1 MAKKLLLM
9 GFLTLFISSVFAQ
22 DTLVVTSHNS
32 VDMVWHENY
41 DRIAYFPTANK
52 TYRKIIMYYTLGCA
66 STGCSHWDYDVLT
79 QLMHNTGIKDS
90 SVQKLDTVNTNP
102 LVVDT
107 TWRVF
112 DVLEPYELGRL
123 ITPYGNYM
131 DFRDY
136 PNGSNGFD
144 SSWKHTFA
152 YDVTDYIS
160 LLRDSVIIRSKY
172 NGWSSGFS
180 ATIDFVFIEGTP
192 QRNVIALQNVYTQ
205 GGGYS
210 NSDQFESAVVPAKTF
225 KIPAGAKSAQAKV
238 IITGHGNN
246 SGSNCGEFCDKDYY
260 YKVNGN
266 TEFTY
271 RMWREDC
278 DAVPVR
284 PQGGTYLY
292 PRANWC
298 PGDKVYEQR
307 WELTPFLGGD
317 SITLDLDI
325 EPYANAEGGGGSSHN
340 ISSTVFFYGE
350 DNYTFD
356 AELNTILAPNN
367 FSEYINFNPSCGE
380 VILVIKNNA
389 KTPLTYAKLA
399 YGPQGGKMRTADWEG
414 NLGYNELDTVYLP
427 SAYWTGVEPG
437 QTQFVA
443 SLITPNHKYS
453 DENTANDT
461 YTSTITLNPRWEPF
475 RILLRTNGQPQ
486 ENKLTITN
494 EKGEIVYEK
503 SEMAAYTIYNE
514 NINLPDGCYTL
525 LLTDTERDGLH
536 WWVYQ
541 QIGQTS
547 RTNGYL
553 RVTKQSGAGI
563 YVNTGDFGKEY
574 RANFIIGQMDVQEAE
589 TTEQTAID
597 IFPNPTDGKLN
608 ISIPAVNAGF
618 GTIEVMDVLGRVLL
632 VRENTKTGKAYWET
646 LDISGLQEGL
656 YIIRVTVGDLVYS
669 EKIVKQTP

>member
-1 MAKKLLLM
+1 MVKNVLLFFAFSLLLV
-9 GFLTLFISSVFAQ
+9 SARAE
-22 DTLVVTSHNS
+22 DTLIVRSHNS
-32 VDMVWHENY
+32 VNMVWHENY
-41 DRIAYFPTANK
+41 DRIAYFPTEGK
-52 TYRKIIMYYTLGCA
+52 SFRKILMYYTLGCA
-66 STGCSHWDYDVLT
+66 STGCSHWDYDVLA
-79 QLMHNTGIKDS
+79 QLMHNTGRRDS
-90 SVQKLDTVNTNP
+90 VVQKLDTVSQAP
-102 LVVDT
+102 LKVDT

-136 PNGSNGFD
+136 PTGINGFD
-144 SSWKHTFA
+144 SSWRHTFV
-152 YDVTDYIS
+152 YDVTDYVS
-160 LLRDSVIIRSKY
+160 LLQDSVLIRSKY

-180 ATIDFVFIEGTP
+180 ATIDFLFIEGTP
-192 QRNVIALQNVYTQ
+192 QRNVISLQNVYTN

-210 NSDQFESAVVPAKTF
+210 STEQFETNVIPEKRF
-225 KIPAGAKSAQAKV
+225 KIPEGTKSAQAKV

-246 SGSNCGEFCDKDYY
+246 SGTNCGEFCDKDYY

-266 TEFTY
+266 TEFTH

-307 WELTPFLGGD
+307 WELTPFLSGD

-325 EPYANAEGGGGSSHN
+325 EPYVNTAGGGGSSHN

-350 DNYTFD
+350 DNYDFD
-356 AELNTILAPNN
+356 AELHTILAPNN
-367 FSEYINFNPSCGE
+367 FSEYINYNPSCGE

-389 KTPLTYAKLA
+389 KSALTFAKVE
-399 YGPQGGKMRTADWEG
+399 YGPQGGKMRTAEWEG
-414 NLGYNELDTVYLP
+414 NLAYNQLDTLYLP
-427 SAYWTGVEPG
+427 AAYWTGVDPG
-437 QTQFVA
+437 QTHFVA
-443 SLITPNHKYS
+443 KLITPNHRYN
-453 DENTANDT
+453 DENTANDV
-461 YTSTITLNPRWEPF
+461 YTSKITLNPRWEPF

-486 ENKLTITN
+486 ENRLTITN
-494 EKGEIVYEK
+494 QNGEVVYEK
-503 SEMAAYTIYNE
+503 DNMTANTIYNE
-514 NINLPDGCYTL
+514 DVNLPDGCYTL
-525 LLTDTERDGLH
+525 LLTDSERDGLH

-547 RTNGYL
+547 RTNGFL

-574 RANFIIGQMDVQEAE
+574 RANFIIGQMDVKEAE
-589 TTEQTAID
+589 ATQQSTID
-597 IFPNPTDGKLN
+597 IFPNPTGGKLN
-608 ISIPAVNAGF
+608 IVIPATNVGAAK
-618 GTIEVMDVLGRVLL
+618 IEVIDALGRTLL
-632 VRENTKTGKAYWET
+632 IRENTKTDKEYWEV
-646 LDISGLQEGL
+646 LDISGLHEGL
-656 YIIRVTVGDLVYS
+656 YIIRVTVGDSIYS
-669 EKIVKQTP
+669 EKIFKQDL